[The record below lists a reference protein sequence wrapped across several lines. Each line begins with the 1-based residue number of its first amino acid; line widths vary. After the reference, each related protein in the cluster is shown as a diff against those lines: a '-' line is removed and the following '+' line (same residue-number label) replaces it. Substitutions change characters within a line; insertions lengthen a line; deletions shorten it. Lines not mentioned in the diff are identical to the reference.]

1 MNKFLIHFSYLLVLN
16 FELAL
21 FMAGGIYGGVY
32 LNKEHPLGLNWL
44 VITTP
49 LSLVLCGY
57 LVYRYLVRIIK
68 SDPKKADQ
76 NFQK

>member
-21 FMAGGIYGGVY
+21 FMAAAVYGGVY
-32 LNKEHPLGLNWL
+32 LNKEHPLGVNWL
-44 VITTP
+44 LITTP

-68 SDPKKADQ
+68 IDHKKTNQ
-76 NFQK
+76 NFKK